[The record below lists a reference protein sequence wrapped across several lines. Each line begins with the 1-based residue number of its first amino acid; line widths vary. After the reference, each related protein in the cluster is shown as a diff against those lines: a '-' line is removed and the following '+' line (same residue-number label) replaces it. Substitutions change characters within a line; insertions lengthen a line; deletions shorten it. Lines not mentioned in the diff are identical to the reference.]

1 MAEMSICESTLGFLL
16 FFGHMDRHRLCIH
29 CTHSTHYSLFTSFT
43 LRHEHPFLG
52 LPLDTTNA
60 VSSTFDFKGVICTV
74 LPSLSTL
81 PLPLSLSV
89 FFFLLHGSSGS
100 SVHYVL
106 GKQPGQ
112 RARGGGAGEDAAVC
126 QDMKTVSAR
135 TCHCPP
141 LTCLIQLAC
150 NGQKRERRDEAG
162 KRGENEKKLH
172 VIIKEN
178 ARLNF
183 SAHL

>member
-1 MAEMSICESTLGFLL
+1 
-16 FFGHMDRHRLCIH
+16 MDRHRICIH

-81 PLPLSLSV
+81 PLSVCFSSYCTEVAEVLFIMSLANS
-89 FFFLLHGSSGS
+89 
-100 SVHYVL
+100 
-106 GKQPGQ
+106 
-112 RARGGGAGEDAAVC
+112 RARELEGEGEGEDAAVC
-126 QDMKTVSAR
+126 QDMETVSAR

-150 NGQKRERRDEAG
+150 NGQKGERRDEAG
-162 KRGENEKKLH
+162 KKKTACNH
-172 VIIKEN
+172 
-178 ARLNF
+178 
-183 SAHL
+183 